1 MSGIWKRKIF
11 WLLLPSVGVAERVF
25 ADGTTP
31 PASPATQSAAQTLI
45 SFREAIFVLL
55 VVVIVFLGLIGYEWV
70 RKRT

>member
-11 WLLLPSVGVAERVF
+11 WLLLPSVGVAGRAF

-31 PASPATQSAAQTLI
+31 PASPAAQSAAQTLI

-55 VVVIVFLGLIGYEWV
+55 LVGIVFVGLIGYEWV

>member
-1 MSGIWKRKIF
+1 MSGIWKRKVF
-11 WLLLPSVGVAERVF
+11 WLLLPVVGIAERVF

-31 PASPATQSAAQTLI
+31 VASPATQTAAQTLI

-55 VVVIVFLGLIGYEWV
+55 LVLIVFAGLIGYEWV